1 MGRQETEL
9 SDLFKGLVEQAR
21 DGMIVVL
28 GNEVVFANHSA
39 QVLLGEPGSEIM
51 QSAVSA
57 LSGVNADHYET
68 SLWVSEGCWL
78 PVDWQRLSAVWEGVP
93 AHLYILHDISERQA
107 AEEQRRLLQRSV
119 EASPSGMVIVDA
131 QAEDMPVRYVNP
143 AFSRITGY
151 SPEEVIGRNCRFLQ
165 GDERQQPERLL
176 LRQALQRQEDTRVT
190 LRNFRKDGTAF
201 WNELVISPVP
211 DKHGRVTHFVGIQ
224 HDISP
229 QRDAEQALA
238 YNVSHD
244 VLTALPNLSLLRDRL
259 AQALNISRRHH
270 SQVALT
276 LVNLDN
282 FKAINSSL
290 GLAAG
295 DSLLM
300 QAADRLRSIMQGGDT
315 LARLSADEFALL
327 QPNVM
332 GEDDIIGL
340 VDSVISE
347 MAQPFRPTPGGEP
360 VYLTASAGVALSS
373 NQTRDATDL
382 LRHASLAVRQAKAL
396 GGNCYHWYT
405 EAMNERAKRLVL
417 LRREI
422 QEGLENGEFELFYQ
436 PIFEAGCGQFRAM
449 EALLRWNHPR
459 EGLLSPADFLSVA
472 ESTGQMVALG
482 DWALLRACR
491 DTRQLHDQGR
501 SDHRVAVNMSAVQFQ
516 RGAAEASVRRAL
528 EESGLPPR
536 CLELEVVESVVL
548 GEDAEDVLNSMKAI
562 RAMGVGIVIDDFG
575 AGHSGLSGL
584 KLIPLTRIKIDRAFT
599 RHIVSDSNDAAIT
612 RGLISMAHKLSLE
625 VVAQGVEDEF
635 QAAYLVRHQCDQLQG
650 HHLGRA
656 MPFEELARYELDEQG
671 VKLLTRK
678 QGAGEEA
685 TRNLLIL
692 DDEDNILRSLKRLLR
707 RDGYRILATTS
718 AAEAFRI
725 LASESVQVVLSDQRM
740 PEMTGTEFFSRVK
753 LLHPGTVRIIL
764 SGYTDLDSVTD
775 AINRGAIY
783 KFMTKPWDDDQLR
796 QEVREA
802 FVYHTASTGAVER
815 DGEDRA

>member
-1 MGRQETEL
+1 MGRATETAAEL
-9 SDLFKGLVEQAR
+9 FRNLVEDAR

-28 GNEVVFANHSA
+28 GRDIVFANHSA
-39 QVLLGEPGSEIM
+39 RQLLGETGGETM
-51 QSAVSA
+51 ASAIDA
-57 LSGVNADHYET
+57 LSGATVDSYET
-68 SLWVSEGCWL
+68 CLWVQEGRWL
-78 PVDWQRLSAVWEGVP
+78 PVDWQRLSANWEGAP
-93 AHLYILHDISERQA
+93 AQLYILHDISERRE
-107 AEEQRRLLQRSV
+107 AEEQRRLLQRSI
-119 EASPSGMVIVDA
+119 EASPNGMVIVDA
-131 QAEDMPVRYVNP
+131 LAEDMPIRYVNP
-143 AFSRITGY
+143 AFCRITGY
-151 SPEEVIGRNCRFLQ
+151 SPEEVIGRNCRFMQ

-176 LRQALQRQEDTRVT
+176 MRQALQRREETRVT

-211 DKHGRVTHFVGIQ
+211 DRHGRVTHFVGLQ
-224 HDISP
+224 HDISA

-270 SQVALT
+270 SQVSLT

-300 QAADRLRSIMQGGDT
+300 QAADRLRQVMQGGDT

-332 GEDDIIGL
+332 GDDDIIGL
-340 VDSVISE
+340 VESVIGQ
-347 MAQPFRPTPGGEP
+347 MAKPFRPTPGGEP

-373 NQTRDATDL
+373 HDTRDATDL

-396 GGNCYHWYT
+396 GGNGYHWYT
-405 EAMNERAKRLVL
+405 NAMNERAKRLVRM
-417 LRREI
+417 RREI
-422 QEGLENGEFELFYQ
+422 QEALERNEFELYYQ
-436 PIFEAGCGQFRAM
+436 PIYDAGSSQFRAM
-449 EALLRWNHPR
+449 EALLRWNHPT
-459 EGLLSPADFLSVA
+459 EGLLAPGDFLPVA
-472 ESTGQMVALG
+472 ESTGQLLALG
-482 DWALLRACR
+482 DWALKQACL
-491 DTRQLHDQGR
+491 DTRQLLDQGR
-501 SDHRVAVNMSAVQFQ
+501 SDHRVAVNMSTVQFH
-516 RGAAEASVRRAL
+516 RGAAEASVRQAL
-528 EESGLPPR
+528 EESGLPPQ

-548 GEDAEDVLNSMKAI
+548 GEDAQSVLQSLRTI

-584 KLIPLTRIKIDRAFT
+584 KLIPLSRIKIDASFT
-599 RHIVSDSNDAAIT
+599 RSIVSDSNDAAIT

-635 QAAYLVRHQCDQLQG
+635 QAAYLIRHQCDQLQG
-650 HHLGRA
+650 HHLARP
-656 MPFEELARYELDEQG
+656 MPLAELIHYELDEPG
-671 VKLLTRK
+671 VKLLTSHQEK
-678 QGAGEEA
+678 GQKAP
-685 TRNLLIL
+685 RNLLIL
-692 DDEDNILRSLKRLLR
+692 DDESNILRSLQRLLR

-725 LASESVQVVLSDQRM
+725 LAAENVQVVLSDQRM

-783 KFMTKPWDDDQLR
+783 KFLTKPWDDDQLR

-802 FVYHTASTGAVER
+802 FVYHGASAGAEAEE
-815 DGEDRA
+815 GE